1 MVVYYAD
8 VKFLE
13 DCDPVLIERNA
24 EEYRRMRDLLDSIEP
39 SVRKAEQVQWESVA
53 RTSYEARLRD
63 VRGLARGLYDGYDAA
78 QSALLKYADAV
89 SDAKP
94 HLRDGKEAQ
103 ERLDGVLSGEGFA
116 LTRAQQSAEPMRRWE
131 DMRQTT
137 GFLDWISE
145 LGVDRDA
152 IREDAE
158 RYYAQAEAAF
168 AQALNTERSA
178 REACVAALKAA
189 TALIP
194 DFRTTHKDAAAL
206 LSKVKAL
213 LAERAEAAANP
224 LTGLPG
230 SPWGKGST
238 LTGPDATVSAL
249 LQDLRTHAKGM
260 PEVRSSWL
268 TDAIGDKREWVLE
281 NQAAIKETA
290 KVYGLPP
297 DVVAAI
303 AMQEVGGTPYA
314 IDRQVEM
321 SRVVAENVLSPLVP
335 ENLPGPLGGDRD
347 NTSYG
352 PMAVQIRRAAE
363 TLGYEPANL
372 TTDQR
377 DEIRGALEDP
387 TQNLLIAT
395 KYMADLKAQS
405 SFADVP
411 PEQMTDAQKAELAS
425 RYNGGPYWQIPQ
437 ARAYADAVEGH
448 RERVLQ
454 DFS

>member
-1 MVVYYAD
+1 MYYVD

-24 EEYRRMRDLLDSIEP
+24 KEYRRMRDLLDSIEP

-53 RTSYEARLRD
+53 RASYEARLRD

-89 SDAKP
+89 ADAEP

-103 ERLDGVLSGEGFA
+103 ERLNGVLRGEGFP
-116 LTRAQQSAEPMRRWE
+116 LTRAQQAAEPMRRWE

-137 GFLDWISE
+137 GLLDWISE
-145 LGVDRDA
+145 LGLDRDA
-152 IREDAE
+152 IEEEAE
-158 RYYAQAEAAF
+158 RHYEQAGAAF
-168 AQALNTERSA
+168 ARALNTERPA

-194 DFRTTHKDAAAL
+194 DFRTAHKDAAAL
-206 LSKVKAL
+206 LLKVKAL
-213 LAERAEAAANP
+213 AAERAEAADNP
-224 LTGLPG
+224 LTSLPG
-230 SPWGKGST
+230 GPWSKGST

-249 LQDLRTHAKGM
+249 LQDLRNHAKGM
-260 PEVRSSWL
+260 PEVKSLWL
-268 TDAIGDKREWVLE
+268 TDAFGDKREWALE
-281 NQAAIKETA
+281 NQVAIRETA

-303 AMQEVGGTPYA
+303 AMQEVGGKPYA
-314 IDRQVEM
+314 IDRQVETY
-321 SRVVAENVLSPLVP
+321 RVAAEKGLSPLIP
-335 ENLPGPLGGDRD
+335 ENLPGPLAGDRD

-363 TLGYEPANL
+363 VLGYEPANL

-377 DEIRGALEDP
+377 NEIRGALQDP
-387 TQNLLIAT
+387 TQNMLIAA
-395 KYMADLKAQS
+395 KYMADLKAQT

-411 PEQMTDAQKAELAS
+411 PQQMTDAQKAELAA
-425 RYNGGPYWQIPQ
+425 RYNGGPYWQVPQ
-437 ARAYADAVEGH
+437 ARAYADTVEAH
-448 RERVLQ
+448 RARVRQ